1 MKKLNE
7 YTTLG
12 RTGLR
17 VSPLCLGAMGFGTA
31 WGWGGDEKQS
41 FEMMDL
47 FVNGGGN
54 FIDTANGY
62 QMGQSEQIVGKF
74 VGERKLRDKAV
85 IATKFTFGVE
95 QGNPNA
101 GGNGRKN
108 IYAALEASL
117 RRLNMDYVDL
127 YYLHAWDL
135 ITPVEEV
142 VNTLTDLVREGKIR
156 YYGLSDTP
164 AWYFTRAQTL
174 AEKGG
179 LERCATLQLEYSLA
193 ERNIERE
200 HIPAAQELG
209 IGLCPWSPLAG
220 GLLTGKY
227 QREASG
233 GSGEGRLTM
242 PNPIFNKFTEH
253 NWRVHDVL
261 IDVAKK
267 IGKPPA
273 QVAINWLATQPGVT
287 SVILGATNVTQIA
300 DNLGSLDFTIP
311 AELRKRLDEIGAPE
325 PVHPYNFYGPG
336 MQSRMSGG
344 VTVQEWRRGYLYEGA
359 IATPPPP
366 PVEKKVSSA
375 ND

>member
-1 MKKLNE
+1 MRLNE
-7 YTTLG
+7 YVTLG

-31 WGWGGDEKQS
+31 WGWGADEKLAV
-41 FEMMDL
+41 EMLDL
-47 FVNGGGN
+47 YVKDGGN

-62 QMGQSEQIVGKF
+62 QNGQSEQIVGKF
-74 VGERKLRDKAV
+74 VAERKLRDQAV
-85 IATKFTFGVE
+85 IATKFTFGTQ

-108 IYAALEASL
+108 IYTALEASL
-117 RRLNMDYVDL
+117 SRLGTDYIDL
-127 YYLHAWDL
+127 YYLHSWDM

-142 VNTLTDLVREGKIR
+142 ISTLTDLVREGKIR

-227 QREASG
+227 KREANG
-233 GSGEGRLTM
+233 GSGEGRLTA

-267 IGKPPA
+267 LGKPPA
-273 QVAINWLATQPGVT
+273 QVAINWLVTQPGVT
-287 SVILGATNVTQIA
+287 SVILGATKTAQLA
-300 DNLGSLDFTIP
+300 DNLGSLDFAIP
-311 AELRKRLDEIGAPE
+311 ADLRKRLDEVGKPE
-325 PVHPYNFYGPG
+325 AVHPYNFYTPG
-336 MQSRMSGG
+336 IQSRVSGNTS
-344 VTVQEWRRGYLYEGA
+344 VREWRRGYVYEGPLA
-359 IATPPPP
+359 LAP
-366 PVEKKVSSA
+366 EKKASA
-375 ND
+375 S

>member
-1 MKKLNE
+1 MALNE
-7 YTTLG
+7 YVTLG

-31 WGWGGDEKQS
+31 WGWGADEKLS
-41 FEMMDL
+41 FEMLDL
-47 FVNGGGN
+47 FVKEGGN

-74 VGERKLRDKAV
+74 VAERKLRDKAV
-85 IATKFTFGVE
+85 IATKFTFGTE

-108 IYAALEASL
+108 IYASLEASL
-117 RRLNMDYVDL
+117 KRLGTDYIDL
-127 YYLHAWDL
+127 YYLHSWDM

-142 VNTLTDLVREGKIR
+142 LYTLTDLVREGKIR

-179 LERCATLQLEYSLA
+179 LDRCATLQLEYSLA

-227 QREASG
+227 KREAGG
-233 GSGEGRLTM
+233 GSGEGRLTQ
-242 PNPIFNKFTEH
+242 PNPIFNKFTDH

-261 IDVAKK
+261 MEVAKK
-267 IGKPPA
+267 VRKTPA
-273 QVAINWLATQPGVT
+273 QTALNWLATQPGVT
-287 SVILGATNVTQIA
+287 SVILGATKTAQLA
-300 DNLGSLDFTIP
+300 DNLGCLDFEIP
-311 AELRKRLDEIGAPE
+311 ADLRKQLDEIGKPE
-325 PVHPYNFYGPG
+325 PVHPYNFYTPG
-336 MQSRMSGG
+336 IQSRVSGG
-344 VTVQEWRRGYLYEGA
+344 TTVREWRRGHLYEGPTA
-359 IATPPPP
+359 PPP
-366 PVEKKVSSA
+366 EKKASA
-375 ND
+375 S

>member
-1 MKKLNE
+1 MRLNE
-7 YTTLG
+7 YVTLG

-17 VSPLCLGAMGFGTA
+17 VSPLCMGAMGFGTG
-31 WGWGGDEKQS
+31 WGWGADEKLS
-41 FEMMDL
+41 FEMLDL
-47 FVNGGGN
+47 FINSGGN

-74 VGERKLRDKAV
+74 VAERKLRDKAV
-85 IATKFTFGVE
+85 IATKFTFATE
-95 QGNPNA
+95 QGNPNS

-108 IYAALEASL
+108 IHASIDASL
-117 RRLNMDYVDL
+117 KRLGVDYVDL
-127 YYLHAWDL
+127 YYLHAWDT

-142 VNTLTDLVREGKIR
+142 ISTLTDLVRDGKIR

-164 AWYFTRAQTL
+164 AWYFTRAQTI
-174 AEKGG
+174 AEKDG
-179 LERCATLQLEYSLA
+179 LARCATLQLEYSLA

-227 QREASG
+227 KREATGG

-267 IGKPPA
+267 LGKPPA

-287 SVILGATNVTQIA
+287 SVILGATKTSQLV
-300 DNLGSLDFTIP
+300 DNIGSLDFSIP
-311 AELRKRLDEIGAPE
+311 ADQRKRLDEVGAPE
-325 PVHPYNFYGPG
+325 PIHPYNFYKPG
-336 MQSRMSGG
+336 IQLRVSGG
-344 VTVQEWRRGYLYEGA
+344 TTVREWRRGYLYEGSTA
-359 IATPPPP
+359 PPP
-366 PVEKKVSSA
+366 EKSA
-375 ND
+375 GAS